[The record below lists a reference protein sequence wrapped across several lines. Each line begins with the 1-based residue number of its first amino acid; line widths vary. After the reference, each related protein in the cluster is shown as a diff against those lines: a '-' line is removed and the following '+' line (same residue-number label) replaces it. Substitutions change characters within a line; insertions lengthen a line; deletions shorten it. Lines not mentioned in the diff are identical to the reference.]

1 MLAKQI
7 KMKGKISVVY
17 VEISLTVHHLCFLF
31 TICDGKRTLLQRCL
45 VSLACRIDQ
54 EMRRRLIL
62 NETGFTPVRFFYF
75 LIIDFEY

>member
-31 TICDGKRTLLQRCL
+31 TICDGKRTLLQRF
-45 VSLACRIDQ
+45 SLACLKNRSRNEEAINSERNRIYS
-54 EMRRRLIL
+54 RKVFLLPNYRL
-62 NETGFTPVRFFYF
+62 
-75 LIIDFEY
+75 EY